1 MVSIEELGAESI
13 YHSIVRL
20 LVTLLVALAFGMR
33 SSAQT
38 LPDLGDVSQAVL
50 SPAIERRIGESIMER
65 LRADRS
71 YHDDPVTTDYL
82 NSLGNRLVL
91 ASPDSRQAFDFFLIL
106 DPTVNAF
113 ALPGGF
119 IGVHAGLIQTAQT
132 ESELASVLAHEVAHV
147 TQRHIARMIAS
158 QEKSSL
164 VTLAALA
171 IGILAARSNSQVGQA
186 LITGSQA
193 AAIQSQLDFSRD
205 NEREADRV
213 GLQILDKAGFDIRS
227 MPVFMERM
235 QRASRHYENNAPNFL
250 RTHPV
255 TTERIAD
262 LQNRTEGAAYKQ
274 VPDNQVFQL
283 VRARLR
289 AMSDDPRESVP
300 YFEQALKDRRFLN
313 ESATRYGL
321 ALALMRA
328 KDFKRAKAELATLQ
342 RIMPDEPAIA
352 ALAGEILTAAFETQ
366 AALTHYKQA
375 LIAHPHYRALVYD
388 YAEALI
394 ANRQPQAALKLVDAE
409 LQKSREDTRLYFL
422 QAKSYAAL
430 GRRLLQHRA
439 QAEAYVR
446 RGQLGAA
453 IEQLEL
459 AQRAGDGDFYQLS
472 SVDARLR
479 ELRANMKTA
488 ERERR

>member
-1 MVSIEELGAESI
+1 
-13 YHSIVRL
+13 
-20 LVTLLVALAFGMR
+20 MR
-33 SSAQT
+33 SSAQG
-38 LPDLGDVSQAVL
+38 LPDLGEVSQAVF

-65 LRADRS
+65 LRFDRS
-71 YHDDPVTTDYL
+71 FHDDPVTIDYL

-91 ASPDSRQAFDFFLIL
+91 ASPDSRQAFDFFLML

-119 IGVHAGLIQTAQT
+119 IGVHSGLIQTAQT

-158 QEKSSL
+158 QEKNSL
-164 VTLAALA
+164 MTLAVLA

-193 AAIQSQLDFSRD
+193 ASIQSQLDFSRD

-213 GLQILDKAGFDIRS
+213 GLQILEKAGFDIRA

-235 QRASRHYENNAPNFL
+235 QRASRHYENNAPTFL

-262 LQNRTEGAAYKQ
+262 LQNRTEGTAYRQ
-274 VPDNQVFQL
+274 VADSQLFQL

-300 YFEQALKDRRFLN
+300 YFEQALKERRFLN
-313 ESATRYGL
+313 EAATRYGL
-321 ALALMRA
+321 ALALTRA
-328 KDFKRAKAELATLQ
+328 KEFRRAKAELATLRQ
-342 RIMPDEPAIA
+342 FLPDEPAVAVLAGQILIAAGENQA
-352 ALAGEILTAAFETQ
+352 ALA
-366 AALTHYKQA
+366 HYKQA
-375 LIAHPHYRALVYD
+375 VALYSHYRALVYD

-394 ANRQPQAALKLVDAE
+394 ANRQAETALKLVDAE
-409 LQKSREDTRLYFL
+409 LDKSREDARLYLL

-453 IEQLEL
+453 IEQLQL

-472 SVDARLR
+472 SVEARLR
-479 ELRANMKTA
+479 ELRATMKSA